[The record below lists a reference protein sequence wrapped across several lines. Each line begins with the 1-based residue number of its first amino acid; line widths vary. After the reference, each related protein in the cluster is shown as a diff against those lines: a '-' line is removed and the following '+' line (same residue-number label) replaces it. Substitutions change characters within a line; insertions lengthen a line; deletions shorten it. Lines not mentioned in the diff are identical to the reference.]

1 VRRQAGRGPVVVRL
15 PIALKPLGRMA
26 YHQGMRSERVNYLLV
41 GSFVLAMLA
50 TALYV
55 LDRLTGASGPTT
67 RYSVVYQDVSGLGD
81 GAVVSFEGFPV
92 GRVSHIEPL
101 FSPGDV
107 AFRVHL
113 AVRRDWPIPSDS
125 VARLASSGLI
135 AALSVA
141 IEEGSATTLARPG
154 AELPGR
160 EQANLFAV
168 VDEAA
173 AELRS
178 LAREGIRPAL
188 DAVREQ
194 LRTLI
199 EELTTLSRDELRPLL
214 ASGRSR
220 VDQLGEMLA
229 GSTALLQS
237 LQEAADGLE
246 QVLDRANVQRVTHAL
261 SRLEQASGRLNQL
274 MAELSTT
281 RAGVDGVLRD
291 VHGLLADNRGEV
303 AVSVSGLARASGQ
316 LERAS
321 GTLAERM
328 GTIMH
333 NLDGSARNLNEF
345 SRQLRERPG
354 LLFSRPAQGAEGA
367 IP

>member
-1 VRRQAGRGPVVVRL
+1 
-15 PIALKPLGRMA
+15 
-26 YHQGMRSERVNYLLV
+26 MRSQRINYLLV
-41 GSFVLAMLA
+41 GTFVLAMLA
-50 TALYV
+50 TALYA
-55 LDRLTGASGPTT
+55 LERITGATGPTT
-67 RYSVVYQDVSGLGD
+67 GYTVIYQNVTGLGD

-101 FSPGDV
+101 FGPGDV

-125 VARLASSGLI
+125 VARLASNGLI

-141 IEEGSATTLARPG
+141 IDEGRSPTLAPPG
-154 AELPGR
+154 AELAGR
-160 EQANLFAV
+160 EQANLLAV

-188 DAVREQ
+188 DASRVQ
-194 LRTLI
+194 LQALV
-199 EELTTLSRDELRPLL
+199 EELTALSREELRPLL
-214 ASGRSR
+214 ASGRAR
-220 VDQLGEMLA
+220 VDQFAGVLEGSQQLLA
-229 GSTALLQS
+229 S
-237 LQEAADGLE
+237 LQEVSGGLE
-246 QVLDRANVQRVTHAL
+246 ELLDERNRRHVAGAL
-261 SRLEQASGRLNQL
+261 ARLEQAAGRMNRLS
-274 MAELSTT
+274 AELASS
-281 RAGVDGVLRD
+281 RASVDELLREARS
-291 VHGLLADNRGEV
+291 LLTDNRPGV
-303 AVSVSGLARASGQ
+303 ASLVSGLAHASGQ

-328 GTIMH
+328 SSIMH
-333 NLDGSARNLNEF
+333 NLDGTSRHLNEF

-354 LLFSRPAQGAEGA
+354 LLFSRPARGEESP